1 MSCIFIRHYTENFTS
16 DNPLH
21 KIVHILLAVLWLGHI
36 AGSVKVLF
44 MMCNFVAL
52 CPIFTWHTAFPVPVL
67 VLNLELHCNIPYHL
81 ATLSL
86 AVLSCIIASDT
97 GNILK
102 YTLT

>member
-1 MSCIFIRHYTENFTS
+1 MSCIFIRHYTENFTNE
-16 DNPLH
+16 NPLH

-36 AGSVKVLF
+36 AGPVKVLF

-52 CPIFTWHTAFPVPVL
+52 CPIFPIPVL

>member
-1 MSCIFIRHYTENFTS
+1 MSCIFIRHYTENFTNE
-16 DNPLH
+16 NPLH

-36 AGSVKVLF
+36 AGPVKVLF

-52 CPIFTWHTAFPVPVL
+52 CPIFTWHTAFPIPVL
-67 VLNLELHCNIPYHL
+67 VCNIPYHL

-86 AVLSCIIASDT
+86 AVLSCIISSDT